1 MNDIVKIE
9 VLGGILSRHVDKL
22 IDKASERS
30 QRLADVISSA
40 GEAADKQ
47 GIIRELN
54 RLKRAMD
61 TLSVQV
67 RTNAIPTILLNYAD
81 CLLSP
86 TPTVLPSKSQVV
98 WFFLIQRELRGDRFA
113 KDIASFLSRECG
125 TLEPMTVLEMD
136 LPEVKQASFDF
147 GTKQVE
153 LSEAVDALDRAFE
166 AGSINM
172 RTVDDL
178 QRCLRVSSFVSKDI
192 FIAAKYQRF
201 SELMEDIDVDS
212 ALWGLPHGDDDALL
226 SPLECANEV
235 AARFETFTGDV
246 SEALKPF
253 MQGLPK
259 REPVQYVY
267 TEPSNGEYFPRLKKE
282 YQRED
287 IAKGI
292 ADVIIK
298 HGLIPANER
307 DLFLYRFFAYGPTP
321 QPDARVHW
329 KDHVKNNNEIGQPTE
344 LNYVLNTLYEGAK
357 HIPLEYIKK
366 LLTLSTKTLDLIAQ
380 KPGELQQYKKAP
392 KNFCEDIMK
401 ILS

>member
-22 IDKASERS
+22 IDRASERS

-178 QRCLRVSSFVSKDI
+178 QRCLRVSS
-192 FIAAKYQRF
+192 
-201 SELMEDIDVDS
+201 
-212 ALWGLPHGDDDALL
+212 
-226 SPLECANEV
+226 
-235 AARFETFTGDV
+235 
-246 SEALKPF
+246 
-253 MQGLPK
+253 
-259 REPVQYVY
+259 
-267 TEPSNGEYFPRLKKE
+267 
-282 YQRED
+282 
-287 IAKGI
+287 
-292 ADVIIK
+292 
-298 HGLIPANER
+298 
-307 DLFLYRFFAYGPTP
+307 
-321 QPDARVHW
+321 
-329 KDHVKNNNEIGQPTE
+329 
-344 LNYVLNTLYEGAK
+344 
-357 HIPLEYIKK
+357 
-366 LLTLSTKTLDLIAQ
+366 
-380 KPGELQQYKKAP
+380 
-392 KNFCEDIMK
+392 
-401 ILS
+401 